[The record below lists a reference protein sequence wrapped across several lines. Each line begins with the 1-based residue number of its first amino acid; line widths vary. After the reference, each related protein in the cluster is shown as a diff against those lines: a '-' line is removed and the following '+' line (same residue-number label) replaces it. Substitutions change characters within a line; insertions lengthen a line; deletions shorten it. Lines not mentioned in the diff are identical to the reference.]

1 MTVIT
6 RPHRFGKTLF
16 LKTVEH
22 FFSCGKSDQAALF
35 DGLKV
40 WRDDAMRPLAGTK
53 PVNFLSFGDLKP
65 VNATEARLT
74 FKDKLKTLLSR
85 YTYLYTSPRAAADV
99 RRTLETF
106 NIQSSDVV
114 TATILRTLC
123 LALTAHHGE
132 KPMLLLDEYDALL
145 EETERQ
151 GFWDAIADLIVA
163 WFKTTFQTNDGLDR
177 ALCVGIMSVHKRLMP
192 TSVVVTA
199 DVTTPRCEIT
209 ER

>member
-6 RPHRFGKTLF
+6 RPHRFGKTLL

-22 FFSCGKSDQAALF
+22 FFSCGKSDQVALF

-53 PVNFLSFGDLKP
+53 PVIFLSFSDLKP
-65 VNATEARLT
+65 INGPEARLA
-74 FKDKLKTLLSR
+74 FKDKLKTHLSR
-85 YTYLYTSPRAAADV
+85 YTYLYTSPRVAIDV
-99 RRTLETF
+99 RWTLETF
-106 NIQSSDVV
+106 NIQSSDAV

-199 DVTTPRCEIT
+199 DVTTPRYEIT

>member
-53 PVNFLSFGDLKP
+53 PINGP
-65 VNATEARLT
+65 EARLA
-74 FKDKLKTLLSR
+74 FKDKLKTHLSR
-85 YTYLYTSPRAAADV
+85 YTYLYTSPRVVADV

-106 NIQSSDVV
+106 NLQSGDAV
-114 TATILRTLC
+114 TVTILRTLC
-123 LALTAHHGE
+123 LALTAHHGV

-192 TSVVVTA
+192 TSVVVTV

>member
-6 RPHRFGKTLF
+6 RPHRFGKTLL

-22 FFSCGKSDQAALF
+22 FFSCGKSDQVALF

-53 PVNFLSFGDLKP
+53 PVNGP
-65 VNATEARLT
+65 EARLA

-85 YTYLYTSPRAAADV
+85 YTYLYTSPRVAIDV
-99 RRTLETF
+99 RWTLETF
-106 NIQSSDVV
+106 NIQSSDAV
-114 TATILRTLC
+114 TVTILRILC
-123 LALTAHHGE
+123 LALTAHHGV

-192 TSVVVTA
+192 TSVVVTV

>member
-6 RPHRFGKTLF
+6 RPHRFGKTLL
-16 LKTVEH
+16 LKIVEH
-22 FFSCGKSDQAALF
+22 FFSCGKSDQVALF

-53 PVNFLSFGDLKP
+53 PINGP
-65 VNATEARLT
+65 EARLA

-85 YTYLYTSPRAAADV
+85 YTYLYTSPRVAIDV

-106 NIQSSDVV
+106 NIQSSDAV
-114 TATILRTLC
+114 TVTILRILC
-123 LALTAHHGE
+123 LALTAHHGV

-199 DVTTPRCEIT
+199 DITTPRCEIT

>member
-53 PVNFLSFGDLKP
+53 PINGP
-65 VNATEARLT
+65 EARLA

-85 YTYLYTSPRAAADV
+85 YTYLYTSPRVAIDV
-99 RRTLETF
+99 RWTLETF
-106 NIQSSDVV
+106 NIQSSDAV
-114 TATILRTLC
+114 TVTILRILC
-123 LALTAHHGE
+123 LALTAHHGV

-163 WFKTTFQTNDGLDR
+163 WFKTTFQANDGLDR

>member
-6 RPHRFGKTLF
+6 RPHRFGKTLL

-22 FFSCGKSDQAALF
+22 FFSCGKSDQVALF

-53 PVNFLSFGDLKP
+53 PINGP
-65 VNATEARLT
+65 EARLA

-85 YTYLYTSPRAAADV
+85 YTYLYTSPRVAIDV

-106 NIQSSDVV
+106 NIQSSDAV

-123 LALTAHHGE
+123 QALTAHHGE
-132 KPMLLLDEYDALL
+132 KSMLLLEEYDALL

-199 DVTTPRCEIT
+199 DVTTPRYEIT

>member
-6 RPHRFGKTLF
+6 RPHRFGKTLL

-53 PVNFLSFGDLKP
+53 PINGP
-65 VNATEARLT
+65 EARLA

-85 YTYLYTSPRAAADV
+85 YTYLYTSPRVAIDV

-106 NIQSSDVV
+106 NIQSSDAV

-123 LALTAHHGE
+123 QALTAHHGV

-145 EETERQ
+145 EETERK

>member
-22 FFSCGKSDQAALF
+22 FFSCGKSDQVALF

-53 PVNFLSFGDLKP
+53 PINGP
-65 VNATEARLT
+65 EARLA
-74 FKDKLKTLLSR
+74 FKDKLKTHLSR
-85 YTYLYTSPRAAADV
+85 YTYLYTSPRVAIDV

-106 NIQSSDVV
+106 NIQSSDAV
-114 TATILRTLC
+114 TVTILRILC
-123 LALTAHHGE
+123 LALTAHHGV

>member
-6 RPHRFGKTLF
+6 RPHRFGKTLL

-53 PVNFLSFGDLKP
+53 PINGP
-65 VNATEARLT
+65 EARLA

-85 YTYLYTSPRAAADV
+85 YTYLYTSPRVAIDV

-106 NIQSSDVV
+106 NIQSSDAV
-114 TATILRTLC
+114 TVTILRILC
-123 LALTAHHGE
+123 LALTAHHGV
-132 KPMLLLDEYDALL
+132 KPILLFDEYDALL

-199 DVTTPRCEIT
+199 DITTPRCEIT

>member
-1 MTVIT
+1 M
-6 RPHRFGKTLF
+6 
-16 LKTVEH
+16 
-22 FFSCGKSDQAALF
+22 
-35 DGLKV
+35 
-40 WRDDAMRPLAGTK
+40 
-53 PVNFLSFGDLKP
+53 
-65 VNATEARLT
+65 
-74 FKDKLKTLLSR
+74 
-85 YTYLYTSPRAAADV
+85 

-106 NIQSSDVV
+106 NIQSSDAV
-114 TATILRTLC
+114 TVTILRILC
-123 LALTAHHGE
+123 LALTAHHGV

>member
-53 PVNFLSFGDLKP
+53 PINGP
-65 VNATEARLT
+65 EARLA
-74 FKDKLKTLLSR
+74 FKDKLNTLLSR
-85 YTYLYTSPRAAADV
+85 YTYLYTSPRVAIDV

-106 NIQSSDVV
+106 NIQSSDAV

-123 LALTAHHGE
+123 LALTAHHGV

-199 DVTTPRCEIT
+199 DVTTPRYEFA

>member
-22 FFSCGKSDQAALF
+22 FFSCGKSDQVALF

-53 PVNFLSFGDLKP
+53 PVNFLSFSDLKP
-65 VNATEARLT
+65 INGPEARLA

-85 YTYLYTSPRAAADV
+85 YTYLYTSPRVAADV

-106 NIQSSDVV
+106 TSNQV
-114 TATILRTLC
+114 TR
-123 LALTAHHGE
+123 
-132 KPMLLLDEYDALL
+132 
-145 EETERQ
+145 
-151 GFWDAIADLIVA
+151 
-163 WFKTTFQTNDGLDR
+163 
-177 ALCVGIMSVHKRLMP
+177 
-192 TSVVVTA
+192 
-199 DVTTPRCEIT
+199 
-209 ER
+209 

>member
-53 PVNFLSFGDLKP
+53 PINGP
-65 VNATEARLT
+65 EARLA
-74 FKDKLKTLLSR
+74 FKDKLNTLLSR
-85 YTYLYTSPRAAADV
+85 YTYLYTSPRVAIDV

-106 NIQSSDVV
+106 NIQSSDAV

-123 LALTAHHGE
+123 LALTAHHGV

-192 TSVVVTA
+192 TSVF
-199 DVTTPRCEIT
+199 
-209 ER
+209 